1 MEIVHQSSPKATKSK
16 IQLQYERL
24 YKQVQKAEREAEDLQ
39 TQLDANVEAC
49 NKVVLPVY
57 SQLMRDRLRIVQHL
71 ADYLKS
77 SVKDQKSR
85 DALVELTHELLEDIT
100 DGPVSFGAEETDQ
113 INSIKELLKSTF
125 KQSTEEMPEDER
137 EMFEGMKS
145 AFFSEMMGEMT
156 REFKRNGMQVDFS
169 KIDFS
174 LPEEEIQAEIKKRI
188 SEAQPIESKGKKT
201 NATKGKQAEKAPT
214 QKQMAAKEM
223 EDMKSKGLSE
233 IYKRL
238 VKVIHPDLERD
249 PAKQAVKEDWM
260 KKLTVAYE
268 NNDLK
273 AMLTI
278 EAYWM
283 NDLGDLADRV
293 SEDKLKAYIQI
304 FKDQLKDLKSEIEN
318 TYINPRY
325 RLLMFFSQY
334 GPVTTDRKFRSVL
347 DTLQNIET
355 DTHETLDHLDS
366 TETKRKKLIKA
377 MIKEQIEEMEDEMD
391 FDDLFRF

>member
-1 MEIVHQSSPKATKSK
+1 
-16 IQLQYERL
+16 
-24 YKQVQKAEREAEDLQ
+24 
-39 TQLDANVEAC
+39 
-49 NKVVLPVY
+49 
-57 SQLMRDRLRIVQHL
+57 
-71 ADYLKS
+71 
-77 SVKDQKSR
+77 
-85 DALVELTHELLEDIT
+85 LVELTHAFLEDIT
-100 DGPVSFGAEETDQ
+100 DGPVSFSAEETDQ

-145 AFFSEMMGEMT
+145 AFFSQMMGEMT
-156 REFKRNGMQVDFS
+156 REFKRNGVHVDFS

-174 LPEEEIQAEIKKRI
+174 LSEDEIQAEIKKRI
-188 SEAQPIESKGKKT
+188 SEASPIEGKGKRTKE
-201 NATKGKQAEKAPT
+201 TKGKQAEKAPT
-214 QKQMAAKEM
+214 QKQIAAKEM

-268 NNDLK
+268 SNDLK

-278 EAYWM
+278 EAFWM
-283 NDLGDLADRV
+283 NDLGDVADRV

-334 GPVTTDRKFRSVL
+334 GPVTTDRKFRTVL
-347 DTLQNIET
+347 YTLQNIED
-355 DTHETLDHLDS
+355 DTHDTLHHLES
-366 TETKRKKLIKA
+366 SEAKRKKLIKA
-377 MIKEQIEEMEDEMD
+377 MIREQIEEMEGEMD
-391 FDDLFRF
+391 FDDLFMF

>member
-1 MEIVHQSSPKATKSK
+1 
-16 IQLQYERL
+16 
-24 YKQVQKAEREAEDLQ
+24 
-39 TQLDANVEAC
+39 
-49 NKVVLPVY
+49 
-57 SQLMRDRLRIVQHL
+57 
-71 ADYLKS
+71 
-77 SVKDQKSR
+77 
-85 DALVELTHELLEDIT
+85 
-100 DGPVSFGAEETDQ
+100 
-113 INSIKELLKSTF
+113 
-125 KQSTEEMPEDER
+125 
-137 EMFEGMKS
+137 MKS
-145 AFFSEMMGEMT
+145 AFFSQMMGEMT
-156 REFKRNGMQVDFS
+156 REFKRNGMHVDFS

-283 NDLGDLADRV
+283 NDLGDVADRV